1 MPQSATLGKDSSPNL
16 NPISSS
22 FQIGEMHES
31 MKAAGKERKAS
42 CLHWFAMYITVVT
55 PPRHRPCQE
64 PKETFPSLS
73 WRNLLLT
80 SPPRYPHLLNGFSC
94 HSGIHSNGSDL
105 KSLLRSDLFPPCTNY
120 LTRKRGM
127 KLWPRFWRILLVWR
141 CCYWTERKMS
151 EGAHSYCWEFTVN
164 TIGQAQWMIAPVPL
178 IGEPDFSLL
187 SFFLFWLRAVVQYGI
202 SIIQCVGFSRVRNL
216 RC

>member
-31 MKAAGKERKAS
+31 LKAAGKERKAS

-105 KSLLRSDLFPPCTNY
+105 KSLLRSDLFPLVPITLPESEEWSCGHAFGEYCLFEDAATG
-120 LTRKRGM
+120 RKGRC
-127 KLWPRFWRILLVWR
+127 LRVLILIV
-141 CCYWTERKMS
+141 
-151 EGAHSYCWEFTVN
+151 G
-164 TIGQAQWMIAPVPL
+164 
-178 IGEPDFSLL
+178 SLL
-187 SFFLFWLRAVVQYGI
+187 LIRLVKLNEWSLLCLWLESQTLACCLFFCFGYG
-202 SIIQCVGFSRVRNL
+202 Q
-216 RC
+216 